1 MFIFIFLQLQTA
13 ASRSY
18 VGSNAPTGIN
28 KDEDTSRFHTTK
40 RGNFHE
46 VFNLSENER
55 PLAGTAMERLHYWNL
70 FQKAAVNFKLDSV
83 QCTNISL

>member
-1 MFIFIFLQLQTA
+1 MFLREKLCCSQSRIMFIFIFLQLQTA

-55 PLAGTAMERLHYWNL
+55 PLAGIAKG
-70 FQKAAVNFKLDSV
+70 KAALVESV
-83 QCTNISL
+83 LKS